1 MHVGHAAAPPAR
13 PALAKT
19 VIALASVVP
28 LLLLIPM
35 LGEHPHIGQVAQQ
48 QATRDATWEA
58 FATQECL
65 RRPWRSGS
73 DQGRAYYVHRLDAA
87 VEPGV
92 ADEDTV
98 ATCEQLF
105 DADLRGLQPPTQ
117 QERAPYGELRLRC
130 YAERAVRRGKEPG
143 TSFLS
148 DFQMDENHFRALP
161 PELVTVMSPGQQSDR
176 VDEIIDAGGRLGDVI
191 DLTMAGPA
199 YDYGNARQS
208 KMIAVRDSDGWVQE
222 WKWLAR
228 GDLDHD
234 GVDDLLLT
242 SRLYSP
248 DGVSL
253 DDHRLFLVTKHAAS
267 SPIELVQEIPLYPG
281 DESTLC
287 GERANRCARGPSAMS
302 GASAEIGEGGGGD
315 GSTPLP

>member
-1 MHVGHAAAPPAR
+1 MHVGHAAAPPVLAKSVIA
-13 PALAKT
+13 PALLVPVGPLRAW
-19 VIALASVVP
+19 SVAMAIGFVAGCP
-28 LLLLIPM
+28 SKSPG
-35 LGEHPHIGQVAQQ
+35 LGTSGQVDEVAWHEGMNV
-48 QATRDATWEA
+48 A
-58 FATQECL
+58 
-65 RRPWRSGS
+65 S
-73 DQGRAYYVHRLDAA
+73 

-130 YAERAVRRGKEPG
+130 YAARAVRRGKEPD

-148 DFQMDENHFRALP
+148 DFRMDESHFRALP
-161 PELVTVMSPGQQSDR
+161 PELATVMSPGQQSDR

-234 GVDDLLLT
+234 GVDDLLVT

-253 DDHRLFLVTKHAAS
+253 SDHRLFVLTKHAAS

-281 DESTLC
+281 DESELC
-287 GERANRCARGPSAMS
+287 GERANRCARETVA
-302 GASAEIGEGGGGD
+302 D
-315 GSTPLP
+315 W